1 MAINDRLSTF
11 NLMPMANS
19 YLIYWLKMGRRG
31 DKESVI
37 QKFSLL
43 LSQVASLLIQNFNFE
58 FLIGNSVPE
67 DRETFG
73 GFYSLFILTPDIT
86 APDDSTLTKYP
97 VTFEN

>member
-1 MAINDRLSTF
+1 
-11 NLMPMANS
+11 
-19 YLIYWLKMGRRG
+19 MGRRG
-31 DKESVI
+31 DKESVS

-67 DRETFG
+67 DRETIG
-73 GFYSLFILTPDIT
+73 GLYGLFILTPDIT
-86 APDDSTLTKYP
+86 APDFSTLTKSP